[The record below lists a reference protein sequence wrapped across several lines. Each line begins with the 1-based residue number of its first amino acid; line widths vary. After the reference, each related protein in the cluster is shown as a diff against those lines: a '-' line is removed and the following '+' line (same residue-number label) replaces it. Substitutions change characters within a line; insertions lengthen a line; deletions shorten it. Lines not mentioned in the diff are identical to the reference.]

1 MESSRAFDVPQS
13 LAPEVEKRLLRV
25 FCFLRQHERKARVAR
40 KVAELQKLRC
50 ASALEPDEKRFQF
63 CEEADDREP
72 DRDEIQAVGISAVS
86 VEAAVLFDQSNL
98 LDELNLLSP
107 ADSRSKIKLRAAGS
121 ESRTPSN
128 NNASVSTTISTIS
141 TAPHHEKEKHDY
153 VLELSREIRELQKG
167 ILRVSLSCT
176 NVPGC
181 ITVGDILSTMKAMNR
196 SATKVCTGNF
206 ESTSELFLLHKTVD
220 LLEISQ
226 TEAQWMVWEA
236 DDDLDGCVD
245 WLEFRSSYA
254 RSLVDK
260 HGLEPNQLYHFIQFL
275 LCDTDESFTV
285 LGACV
290 RPSRAHANETKQK
303 MRIQIPSELTPLNQR
318 NFDSTGD

>member
-25 FCFLRQHERKARVAR
+25 FCFLRQHERKARVVR

-50 ASALEPDEKRFQF
+50 ASTLEPDEKRFQF
-63 CEEADDREP
+63 REEEDDREP
-72 DRDEIQAVGISAVS
+72 DRDEIQPADVSAVP
-86 VEAAVLFDQSNL
+86 VEVAVLFDQSNL

-107 ADSRSKIKLRAAGS
+107 TDSRPKIKPRAAGS

-128 NNASVSTTISTIS
+128 NNASVSTTVSTIS
-141 TAPHHEKEKHDY
+141 TAPRHEKEKHDY

-167 ILRVSLSCT
+167 ILHANLSCT

-196 SATKVCTGNF
+196 SATKVCAPSCVLNLVLGTSRAPLSCFFFTKLLICWNF
-206 ESTSELFLLHKTVD
+206 
-220 LLEISQ
+220 SQ
-226 TEAQWMVWEA
+226 TEVQWMVWEA

-285 LGACV
+285 SGACV
-290 RPSRAHANETKQK
+290 S
-303 MRIQIPSELTPLNQR
+303 LT
-318 NFDSTGD
+318 STRE